1 MALGTTVAAATLF
14 SVITIV
20 VQPDPNWT
28 GGLGSPRGVHAVRFS
43 VIVQPDPGYT
53 GG

>member
-1 MALGTTVAAATLF
+1 MASGTTVAAAAVF
-14 SVITIV
+14 SVIAIV
-20 VQPDPNWT
+20 VHPDPTWT
-28 GGLGSPRGVHAVRFS
+28 GGLGSPRGVPAVHFS